1 MVFRIPA
8 ESWIGWFDLSWDV
21 SCVYIY
27 IYMYD
32 YIDAIFTS
40 IYTVHTPILYNTMTC
55 STQLYSWSHFA
66 RPQQNTYPK
75 NPPEGS
81 SIT

>member
-1 MVFRIPA
+1 
-8 ESWIGWFDLSWDV
+8 
-21 SCVYIY
+21 
-27 IYMYD
+27 MYD